1 MEEAR
6 PDNEQ
11 DKRRAMF
18 LGGNSMLPLAV
29 AEIDV
34 SAHPFLGPSPT

>member
-18 LGGNSMLPLAV
+18 LGGNR
-29 AEIDV
+29 
-34 SAHPFLGPSPT
+34 PSPT